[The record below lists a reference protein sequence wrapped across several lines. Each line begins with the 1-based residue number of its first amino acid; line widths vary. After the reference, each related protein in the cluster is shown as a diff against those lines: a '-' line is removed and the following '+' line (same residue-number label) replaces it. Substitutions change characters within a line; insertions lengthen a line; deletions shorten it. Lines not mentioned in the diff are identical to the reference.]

1 MADWT
6 DKFGGKHRGIIDPE
20 HKQYET
26 ARRKYTNSMPIV
38 HLIDPQGYKKIIYDA
53 LQKMSNLNLI
63 KYTDYDNKDYLMLQ
77 DENGE
82 FTEYKLSDEEKLS
95 LVNINLL
102 KTEVSYM
109 CRYDTPNGG
118 VQYEL
123 AREKRNTMH
132 DDRAYTAAMAA
143 FALAKLRRTDLVKKD
158 KVAIDLSH
166 YQSLSRSP
174 TVLPTRNS
182 Y

>member
-1 MADWT
+1 
-6 DKFGGKHRGIIDPE
+6 
-20 HKQYET
+20 
-26 ARRKYTNSMPIV
+26 
-38 HLIDPQGYKKIIYDA
+38 
-53 LQKMSNLNLI
+53 MSNLNLI

-77 DENGE
+77 DENVE

-174 TVLPTRNS
+174 TVLPTK

>member
-1 MADWT
+1 
-6 DKFGGKHRGIIDPE
+6 
-20 HKQYET
+20 
-26 ARRKYTNSMPIV
+26 
-38 HLIDPQGYKKIIYDA
+38 
-53 LQKMSNLNLI
+53 
-63 KYTDYDNKDYLMLQ
+63 MLQ

-109 CRYDTPNGG
+109 CRYDTPTGG
-118 VQYEL
+118 VQYAL

-143 FALAKLRRTDLVKKD
+143 FALANLRRTDLLQTPNLKRDITSLPSCVS
-158 KVAIDLSH
+158 AI
-166 YQSLSRSP
+166 
-174 TVLPTRNS
+174 NF
-182 Y
+182 